1 MLSPSLAL
9 FQNFTWFW
17 PSNTSIL
24 NVTEDFSSVFVKN
37 IVLSFGDENSQFFFP
52 SYKRWL
58 KMLLSEMITFYEI
71 WFAGLCVCVCSVYYN
86 IWHLKKSFLAEE
98 ILALLG
104 LANNQWI
111 NETALCLYPELLLY
125 LVLTHQ
131 ANTSPVINHPRARY
145 QETNHHSFSP
155 HPARIT
161 QTS

>member
-1 MLSPSLAL
+1 MLSPPLAL

-52 SYKRWL
+52 PYKRWL
-58 KMLLSEMITFYEI
+58 KMLLSMKF
-71 WFAGLCVCVCSVYYN
+71 GLQGCVCVCSVYYN